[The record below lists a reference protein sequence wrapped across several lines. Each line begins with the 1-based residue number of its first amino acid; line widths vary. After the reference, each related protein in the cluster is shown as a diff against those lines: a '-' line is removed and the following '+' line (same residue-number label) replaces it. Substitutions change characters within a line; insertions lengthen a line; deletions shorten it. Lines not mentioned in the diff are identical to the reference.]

1 MRATRE
7 HFVRANERMRASLS
21 WLPSAAEIPFVC
33 ECDDSACFGRVQL
46 MRSEYDL
53 LRTRGLTVR
62 LPGHGA
68 DSEAAEANGD
78 RHSAIIKNG

>member
-1 MRATRE
+1 MRATTE
-7 HFVRANERMRASLS
+7 HFARANELMRDSLS
-21 WLPSAAEIPFVC
+21 WLRADAKIPFVC
-33 ECDDSACFGRVQL
+33 ECDESACFGRVQL
-46 MRSEYDL
+46 TRSEYDL

-78 RHSAIIKNG
+78 RHSAIVKNG